1 MIYYEGLVVP
11 RKNNSRPKA
20 ATRVMQVQFR
30 VFCFRTDK
38 SVGSDCLNISCDACL
53 FNEGNNTDTFNK
65 WYSEMKD
72 TFEKRH
78 RDAGSSI
85 G

>member
-11 RKNNSRPKA
+11 RKDSSSRKA
-20 ATRVMQVQFR
+20 ATRVMEVQTR
-30 VFCFRTDK
+30 VFCIRANK
-38 SVGSDCLNISCDACL
+38 LDCEDISCDACL
-53 FNEGNNTDTFNK
+53 FHEGKNTDTFNK

-78 RDAGSSI
+78 TATVH
-85 G
+85 